1 MALKRGIVE
10 LEEFNLEWAK
20 EYERE
25 EKLLK
30 EVLGDKI
37 LEIHHVGSTSIKGLK
52 AKPIIDI
59 LLVVNSLDEI
69 DEIEKILVNYDYT
82 NMGRQGIED
91 RYFFP
96 KGSDDARTH
105 YVHIVESKGD
115 TYYNQ
120 LLFKKYLLEHEEYIE
135 EYCKLKEDLALK
147 YADDRKKYT
156 ASKSSFINKVID
168 LAKNEYNID

>member
-10 LEEFNLEWAK
+10 LEEFNLDWSK
-20 EYERE
+20 EYEKE

-30 EVLGDKI
+30 EVLGDLI

-59 LLVVNSLDEI
+59 LLVI
-69 DEIEKILVNYDYT
+69 DNLSKIEEVERILVNYGYT
-82 NMGRQGIED
+82 NMGGQGIED

-105 YVHIVESKGD
+105 YVHIVEPKSN

-120 LLFKKYLLEHEEYIE
+120 LLFKRYLLEHEEYIK
-135 EYCKLKEDLALK
+135 EYCNLKQELALK

-156 ASKSSFINKVID
+156 ASKASFINRIID
-168 LAKNEYNID
+168 LAKEEYGIE

>member
-10 LEEFNLEWAK
+10 LEEFSLEWAK
-20 EYERE
+20 EYEKE

-30 EVLGDKI
+30 EVLGDIIK
-37 LEIHHVGSTSIKGLK
+37 EIYHVGSTSIKGLK

-59 LLVVNSLDEI
+59 LLVIDSLSKIE
-69 DEIEKILVNYDYT
+69 EIEKILVNYGYT
-82 NMGRQGIED
+82 NMGCQGIEG

-105 YVHIVESKGD
+105 YVHIVEPKSD

-120 LLFKKYLLEHEEYIE
+120 LLFKRYLLDHKEYID
-135 EYCKLKEDLALK
+135 EYCNLKQELALK

-156 ASKSSFINKVID
+156 ASKSSFINNVIN
-168 LAKNEYNID
+168 LAKKEYGIE

>member
-10 LEEFNLEWAK
+10 LEEFSLEWAK
-20 EYERE
+20 EYEKE
-25 EKLLK
+25 AKLLK
-30 EVLGDKI
+30 EVLGDKV

-59 LLVVNSLDEI
+59 LLVVKSLDEV
-69 DEIEKILVNYDYT
+69 DEIEKILINYNYT
-82 NMGRQGIED
+82 NMGKQGIED

-105 YVHIVESKGD
+105 YVHMVATKSN

-135 EYCKLKEDLALK
+135 EYCKLKQELALK
-147 YADDRKKYT
+147 YADDRKQYT
-156 ASKSSFINKVID
+156 ANKSSFINNVIE
-168 LAKNEYNID
+168 LAKEEYNIK